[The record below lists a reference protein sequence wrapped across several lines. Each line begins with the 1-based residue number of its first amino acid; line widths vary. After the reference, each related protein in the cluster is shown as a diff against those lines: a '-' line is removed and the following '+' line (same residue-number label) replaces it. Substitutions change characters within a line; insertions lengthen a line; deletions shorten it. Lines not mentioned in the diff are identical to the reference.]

1 MAKIADFL
9 KVPGYNARRAA
20 ESTDSDRDKLEEELA
35 KIDAEYDKA
44 AAAAACPTRRNTKS
58 WSTTRPATKRS
69 RRARRRSWK
78 RNASREWKR

>member
-44 AAAAACPTRRNTKS
+44 AGGSRLPDPPEYEKLVYDA
-58 WSTTRPATKRS
+58 PATKRS